1 MKQVFGSATKL
12 AQVFLS
18 LRKKNNILTHEQMCE
33 YIQLTYLNRT
43 DISYILGKFRKTL
56 SAESK
61 YINIDHRYKKEEIWN
76 LFPELK
82 YNPFSDRIF
91 KVFSTQDDRTLSFDE
106 FMNLCSV
113 FSEHSPLSVKAA
125 WAFLIFDFDEDNQIT
140 ENDLNE
146 CICDVLLKEMDL
158 QKNGGINSLEFT
170 HAITKMPDF
179 ASVFSFK
186 P

>member
-1 MKQVFGSATKL
+1 M
-12 AQVFLS
+12 
-18 LRKKNNILTHEQMCE
+18 
-33 YIQLTYLNRT
+33 
-43 DISYILGKFRKTL
+43 

-113 FSEHSPLSVKAA
+113 FSEHSPLSVKSA

-146 CICDVLLKEMDL
+146 MVDRLTQPMLLSDQEKSSICDVVRNCFYFL
-158 QKNGGINSLEFT
+158 NSFINFY
-170 HAITKMPDF
+170 IP
-179 ASVFSFK
+179 SFLRK
-186 P
+186 WIFKRMAV